1 MCGRVA
7 LYSPPARL
15 AAFLAAAEGLSFAND
30 DREAWTEGHPSWNVA
45 PQRRLYGA
53 KEVDGDR
60 VLERYRWGLVP
71 SWAKD
76 PKIGN
81 KLFNARGET
90 VAEKPSFRSAFT
102 KRPLVIPVDAFYE
115 WDHRPGKNKQP
126 NLFTRVDGDP
136 LLLAGLFEYWRAPD
150 DKESEL
156 TVTCTIITTEPNDD
170 MDEIH
175 NRMPVVLELDDVDVW
190 LNVDEHPPDG
200 RSLLLRPA
208 PNGTL
213 THHGVGSDVG
223 NVKNDGAHLIE
234 PFPDSL

>member
-1 MCGRVA
+1 M
-7 LYSPPARL
+7 
-15 AAFLAAAEGLSFAND
+15 
-30 DREAWTEGHPSWNVA
+30 
-45 PQRRLYGA
+45 
-53 KEVDGDR
+53 KEVDGAR
-60 VLERYRWGLVP
+60 ILERYRWGLVP

-90 VAEKPSFRSAFT
+90 VAEKPSFRSAFA

-126 NLFTRVDGDP
+126 NLFTRADGNP
-136 LLLAGLFEYWRAPD
+136 LLLAGLFEFWRNP
-150 DKESEL
+150 EEPEL
-156 TVTCTIITTEPNDD
+156 VDATLTCTIITTEPNDD

-175 NRMPVVLELDDVDVW
+175 NRMPVVLELDDVNTW
-190 LNVDEHPPDG
+190 LNVDEHQPDE
-200 RSLLLRPA
+200 RALLLRPA

-213 THHGVGSDVG
+213 SHHAVGLEVG
-223 NVKNDGAHLIE
+223 NVKNDGPHLIE